1 MEPGFEYPSFLVQ
14 QFRNSGL
21 SPVPPQNIRRFNVE
35 VWAGGVF
42 SPAVRIG
49 PHLACDRF
57 DVFPTVGLNG
67 GGHYVPIV
75 IHKIG
80 RANRLFAV
88 LKSLV

>member
-1 MEPGFEYPSFLVQ
+1 MRPKVKISFNFLPWL
-14 QFRNSGL
+14 RPL
-21 SPVPPQNIRRFNVE
+21 TPVPPQNIRRFNVE

-42 SPAVRIG
+42 FPAVRIG

-80 RANRLFAV
+80 RANRLYAV